1 MTDRTEPT
9 LIHGRYV
16 LRERLASGG
25 SADVWRAHDTELDR
39 PVAVKLLHPHL
50 VPDETSRRRLAEEGR
65 LAASLTHPGIVKV
78 YDVVPDGET
87 PALIMELIEGESLDV
102 RLARDGA
109 VPPRVAASI
118 GADVAEALAE
128 AHRQGIIHRDVKP
141 SNILIDQEGHAH
153 LGDFGIAH
161 SLGPAV
167 ERLTLSG
174 TVVGTLAYIAPEQL
188 AGGEVGPRTDLYG
201 LGAVLFEMLTGRPPF
216 EATSQVTLAAAQ
228 AAGPPEMPGVDPAL
242 AEITRACLANAP
254 AERPPDADEVAAIL
268 RSISTLNPAERE
280 ADTRVIPLAV
290 PSAAPPEEELLA
302 GWWHRARPVLF
313 GAIGLFVAVLL
324 VAAMLGPGKPTE
336 GAGATNP
343 TSTPT
348 PAWMAAL
355 MSDYAAACGATLDPA
370 TVAGLSQS
378 DAEDHVNALIDECA
392 ASPGSTGGG
401 GNGCGKG
408 KGHGKP

>member
-1 MTDRTEPT
+1 MTDRTETT

-25 SADVWRAHDTELDR
+25 SADVWRAHDQELDR

-50 VPDETSRRRLAEEGR
+50 VSDETSRRRLAEEGR

-78 YDVVPDGET
+78 YEVLSDAEA
-87 PALIMELIEGESLDV
+87 PALVMELIDGESLDV

-109 VPPRVAASI
+109 VPPRVAAGI

-141 SNILIDQEGHAH
+141 SNILIDHEGRAH

-161 SLGPAV
+161 SLGPDV
-167 ERLTLSG
+167 RRLTLSG

-188 AGGEVGPRTDLYG
+188 AGDEVGPRTDLFG
-201 LGAVLFEMLTGRPPF
+201 LGAVLFEMITGRPPF
-216 EATSQVTLAAAQ
+216 EATSQVMLAAAQ

-242 AEITRACLANAP
+242 AEITRACLANTP
-254 AERPPDADEVAAIL
+254 AERPPDADQVAAIL
-268 RSISTLNPAERE
+268 RSIATLSPVERD
-280 ADTRVIPLAV
+280 ADTRVIPVAV
-290 PSAAPPEEELLA
+290 PPSAPPQEAEWLSK
-302 GWWHRARPVLF
+302 WWHRARPVAF
-313 GAIGLFVAVLL
+313 GAIGLFLAVLL
-324 VAAMLGPGKPTE
+324 VAAMLGPGKPAE

-355 MSDYAAACGATLDPA
+355 MSAYNDACGATLDPA
-370 TVAGLSQS
+370 TIAGLSQS
-378 DAEDHVNALIDECA
+378 AAEDQVTALIDECN
-392 ASPGSTGGG
+392 ASPASSVGGG
-401 GNGCGKG
+401 GKG
-408 KGHGKP
+408 KGKGKH